1 MKKIVFVGMFFLLSV
16 LSNCGKQSKEPAI
29 SELKTVDEALERL
42 LDIEFYVLTPAEQKQ
57 ISKEEKHKAVIDSL
71 GGVCCNV

>member
-1 MKKIVFVGMFFLLSV
+1 MKKILFVGMFFLLSV
-16 LSNCGKQSKEPAI
+16 LSNCGKQSKESSL

-42 LDIEFYVLTPAEQKQ
+42 LDIEVYVLTPTEQKQ
-57 ISKEEKHKAVIDSL
+57 ISEEEKHKAVVESL